1 MKRPGPAFL
10 IALLLIPVAPFVAR
24 AQPAG
29 KVYRIGY
36 LGGFSVD
43 QVLRSELRSLG
54 YVEGQNLVIEGRFHQ
69 GKVDR
74 YPALVADLVGLRVD
88 AIICATTV
96 GTTAARDG
104 TRTIPIVMA
113 GAANPMSAGLIA
125 SLARPGGNVTGVI
138 LQTPDVTAKR
148 VELLREALPGLRRL
162 AAFYAGER
170 TAPVVDHWLRD
181 NDAAARRLG
190 LSLEPVDL
198 GFDPAGWEPVF
209 DGVTRRGISA
219 AVILEGPAY
228 LNGRAQLAAL
238 ALKYR
243 LAAMFPFS
251 EQTRAGGLMS
261 YGADLDEV
269 SRRAASF
276 VDRILK
282 GARPADLPVEQPTRF
297 PFIINDKTAKAL
309 GLMIPQLVLARADEV
324 IHP

>member
-1 MKRPGPAFL
+1 MNRRACLAGV
-10 IALLLIPVAPFVAR
+10 IALLAPPWAAE
-24 AQPAG
+24 AQPAAR
-29 KVYRIGY
+29 VYRIGY

-43 QVLRSELRSLG
+43 EGLRQGLRSLG

-69 GKVDR
+69 GKIDR
-74 YPALVADLVGLRVD
+74 YPALVADLVGLPVD
-88 AIICATTV
+88 VIVCATTV

-113 GAANPMSAGLIA
+113 GAANPVAAGLIA

-138 LQTPDVTAKR
+138 LETADVTAKR
-148 VELLREALPGLRRL
+148 IELLRETLPGLRRL
-162 AAFYAGER
+162 AAFYGGDRA
-170 TAPVVDHWLRD
+170 APVADHWLRES
-181 NDAAARRLG
+181 DAAARQLG

-238 ALKYR
+238 AVKYR
-243 LAAMFPFS
+243 LAVMFPFS
-251 EQTRAGGLMS
+251 DQARAGGLMS

-269 SRRAASF
+269 SRRAAAF
-276 VDRILK
+276 VVKILK
-282 GARPADLPVEQPTRF
+282 GAKPADLPVEQPTRF
-297 PFIINDKTAKAL
+297 PFIVNATTAKTL
-309 GLMIPQLVLARADEV
+309 GLTLPPAVLARADE
-324 IHP
+324 IIQ